1 MEGATREGMAC
12 RLCSG
17 RVGVRAGGR
26 LGGASPLGREGHAS
40 RACWELRDLYTSGA
54 YFQKLTLVPRPS
66 LGARRRA
73 SRGQRLGGD
82 FVVSRNSL
90 SLPNTKWGVGG
101 LLTTHSYTIPGIP
114 HDAIHTGRAASR
126 PLPRAALLETRSPH
140 IPTTL
145 LTDYSYGHLVLS
157 YNTSLNS
164 LLFTKTLLT

>member
-1 MEGATREGMAC
+1 MAC

-26 LGGASPLGREGHAS
+26 LGGASPLGGEGYVS
-40 RACWELRDLYTSGA
+40 RARWGMRNLYTSGA

-101 LLTTHSYTIPGIP
+101 LLTTHKLYNSALP
-114 HDAIHTGRAASR
+114 HDALYTDRAAYS